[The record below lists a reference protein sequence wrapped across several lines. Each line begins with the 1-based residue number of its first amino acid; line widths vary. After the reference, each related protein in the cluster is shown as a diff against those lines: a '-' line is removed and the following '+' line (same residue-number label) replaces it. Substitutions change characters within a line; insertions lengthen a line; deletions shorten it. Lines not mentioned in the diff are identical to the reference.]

1 MKTMLM
7 RLVMAALCAAL
18 GGCASTPEE
27 RDARREAVAEILD
40 VALAT
45 YSEWDESRNQTEAP
59 SVAVPQSAVWT
70 STVAPVF
77 VPHPSTNI
85 PAALA
90 HSADFT
96 GLKFRNSA
104 DCRDWK
110 ITASVSGV
118 GFRGGN
124 ITWSEGAGS
133 RAGWNQKSS
142 GGKTINSECILL
154 IPSIGAAG
162 MFDYARVG
170 QREKILSNLAPSH
183 EGPGFFPGWVPKK
196 GERVGFCLATIS
208 RDRGAAKMQE
218 RSNVVWI
225 EWPRDGL

>member
-1 MKTMLM
+1 MSFDKWLRRWKKQVGAWIASNPQLPTESDG
-7 RLVMAALCAAL
+7 VPL
-18 GGCASTPEE
+18 GEPDGAHTPPFNNTPDASANSAP
-27 RDARREAVAEILD
+27 RGLLLD
-40 VALAT
+40 
-45 YSEWDESRNQTEAP
+45 
-59 SVAVPQSAVWT
+59 
-70 STVAPVF
+70 
-77 VPHPSTNI
+77 
-85 PAALA
+85 
-90 HSADFT
+90 DFA

-104 DCRDWK
+104 DCRAWK
-110 ITASVSGV
+110 ITAVVSDV

-142 GGKTINSECILL
+142 GGKTINGECILL

-170 QREKILSNLAPSH
+170 QREKILSNLKPSH
-183 EGPGFFPGWVPKK
+183 EGPGFFAGWIPKK

-218 RSNVVWI
+218 RSNVVWF
-225 EWPRDGL
+225 EWPREGV

>member
-1 MKTMLM
+1 MML
-7 RLVMAALCAAL
+7 ALCAAL
-18 GGCASTPEE
+18 AGCASTPEE
-27 RDARREAVAEILD
+27 QDARREAVAEILD
-40 VALAT
+40 VALAA
-45 YSEWDESRNQTEAP
+45 YGEWNESQNQTDTPPPSPVTTQPAP
-59 SVAVPQSAVWT
+59 EVPAGAT
-70 STVAPVF
+70 TAPV
-77 VPHPSTNI
+77 H
-85 PAALA
+85 AGA
-90 HSADFT
+90 ADFN

-110 ITASVSGV
+110 ITATVSGV

-142 GGKTINSECILL
+142 GGKTINGECILL

-170 QREKILSNLAPSH
+170 QREKILSNLKPSH

-196 GERVGFCLATIS
+196 GERIGFCLATIS

-218 RSNVVWI
+218 RSNVVWF
-225 EWPRDGL
+225 EWPRDGI